1 MRASRP
7 EEGGLKEKNSVGEEG
22 RRRHRGH
29 QELLRARRWFRSTK
43 KRERGLLESGG
54 RAVTTSLRPG
64 CALFHYMAKD
74 SLECLSLSLL
84 PPPPKCWG

>member
-29 QELLRARRWFRSTK
+29 WELLRARSELVK
-43 KRERGLLESGG
+43 MVPKYQEERA
-54 RAVTTSLRPG
+54 RA
-64 CALFHYMAKD
+64 A
-74 SLECLSLSLL
+74 
-84 PPPPKCWG
+84 